1 MDITTHALVLREVDY
16 KEADKILT
24 VLTSDQGKLTVS
36 ARGCRRKNSK
46 LAASAQLLVYSELT
60 LYQFQNRWAIRE
72 GNPEQLFWN
81 VRSDVEKLALG
92 SYFAELAELVTPE
105 EVPAPEVL
113 RLMLNSL
120 YALDQLNKPLD
131 QVKSAFEL
139 KLMSL
144 SGFAPLLDGCAVC
157 GQEPEEP
164 MFHLGEGILHCRA
177 CRNQA
182 GDGVSMPLTR
192 PALRAMRHIVEGE
205 PKRMLSF
212 TLAARDQK
220 RVDDVAEAFM
230 LTQLE
235 RGFRTLDFYKQ
246 FAGQMPKGADYADN
260 DSK

>member
-24 VLTSDQGKLTVS
+24 VLTPDRGKLTLS

-60 LYQFQNRWAIRE
+60 LYQFQNRWSIRE

-157 GQEPEEP
+157 GQEPEAP
-164 MFHLGEGILHCRA
+164 MFHLGEGVLHCRA
-177 CRNQA
+177 CRSQV
-182 GDGVSMPLTR
+182 GDGVSMPLTG
-192 PALRAMRHIVEGE
+192 PALAALRHIVEGE

-212 TLAARDQK
+212 TLAPQDQK
-220 RVDDVAEAFM
+220 RVDDVAEAFV

-246 FAGQMPKGADYADN
+246 FTRPGL
-260 DSK
+260 